1 MMAIQN
7 MQELIMTNL
16 LRFFVWLLLA
26 GSAVYSQQFADP
38 QAQTISEIE
47 SLLFDGNP
55 IGIFSGVTP
64 CTIEF
69 DSSTGGKVNNSL
81 GRQTSAQWIRTAFRK
96 NEPFS
101 NKRSNF

>member
-1 MMAIQN
+1 MMVMKN

-16 LRFFVWLLLA
+16 RFLVWLLLA
-26 GSAVYSQQFADP
+26 SSVVYAQQFADP

-101 NKRSNF
+101 NERFNL